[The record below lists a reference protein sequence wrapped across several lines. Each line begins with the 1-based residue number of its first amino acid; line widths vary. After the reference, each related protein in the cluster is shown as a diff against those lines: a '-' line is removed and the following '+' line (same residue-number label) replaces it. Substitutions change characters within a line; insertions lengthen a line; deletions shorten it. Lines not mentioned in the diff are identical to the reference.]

1 MTLSRRHLV
10 ALGLALLVAVAST
23 AIVLVALDLAT
34 GEQVRRD
41 GTCCDVEFL
50 EYRVLQLT
58 WLLFPLVGVAAWFSV
73 RGALVAVIGMT
84 VPQWLAQHEVVAR
97 YDRSGWGDGLE
108 VLGYAVPLGVLVLA
122 VVMVVVGGL
131 LGRAR
136 RTGLTTGR
144 R

>member
-1 MTLSRRHLV
+1 MTSSRRHLV
-10 ALGLALLVAVAST
+10 ALGVAFLVTVAST
-23 AIVLVALDLAT
+23 GIVLVALDLAS

-50 EYRVLQLT
+50 DHGVLQLT
-58 WLLFPLVGVAAWFSV
+58 WLLFPVVGLAGWLSV
-73 RGALVAVIGMT
+73 RGALVAVLGLT
-84 VPQWLAQHEVVAR
+84 VPQWLAQNEVVGR

-108 VLGYAVPLGVLVLA
+108 VLGYAVPLGVLVLSL
-122 VVMVVVGGL
+122 VMVAVGGL

-136 RTGLTTGR
+136 RARLTTSR